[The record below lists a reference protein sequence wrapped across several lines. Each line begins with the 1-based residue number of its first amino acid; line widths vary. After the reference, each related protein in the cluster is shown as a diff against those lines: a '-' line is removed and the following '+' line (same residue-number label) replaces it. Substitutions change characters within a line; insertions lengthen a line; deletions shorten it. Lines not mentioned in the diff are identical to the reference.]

1 MASRF
6 TDEQWRS
13 ILDLSEAA
21 AELSPQAR
29 LSFLE
34 SVDSSP
40 DVIQEVFSLLG
51 EYHSCAPLPER
62 VGAQVGH
69 FIITGHL
76 GRGGVGD
83 VYSARDTE
91 LERVVALKFLRPEAI
106 ELHGAVERV
115 IREART
121 ASALNHPNI
130 VTIHEVIRSEST
142 VAIVMEFVEGAALRQ
157 RCGTPLP
164 IPEVQRLGEEIARA
178 LAAAHAAGIVHRDIK
193 PENIIVRPDG
203 SLKVLD
209 FGLATSAVPREQAD
223 NRIST
228 SHLFAGTW
236 RYMSPEQAGG
246 EAVSG
251 ATDIFSLGLVLYE
264 LCTGQLPFPANS
276 AFGTLEALVAG
287 DICRPSKLNVAVPEA
302 LDLLI
307 LAMLAKNPASRPS
320 AAAVAETLQ
329 NLQRQL
335 SPVPTKFRRSSAVAA
350 LAVLGALA
358 IAAIFLLPVFR
369 APSRPSAPLIPFP
382 IFAESGS
389 KSTPSFS
396 PDGKRILYAWKK
408 PEEKASGIYVQTVDG
423 DNESPSQ
430 PSRLT
435 HSDAAEISPVWSP
448 DGQTI
453 AFLRGDLHRKLTLFL
468 CDPSGG
474 HERSLADL
482 AGSFEVESRS
492 LEWTPDSKWLFISER
507 RGGHSALALV
517 SAETG
522 RKRLLTPTAPQWD
535 DVTPSI
541 SPDGKTL
548 AFVRYLGDGF
558 SQIATLQLDR
568 NYNAAG
574 SLVLLDWPGLRT
586 TTVHDPTWASNQDL
600 LFVANPDGV
609 RRIWRSRDGRQ
620 PEPIVDLGESVA
632 SPITSRGGHRLVY
645 LKNLDD
651 TNIWKLD
658 LEAISSGHA
667 KPATQIIASSRMDQR
682 PAVSPDGTKLA
693 FESNRGGFTEIWIA
707 DLRNG
712 QTWPLTHMRSMS
724 GSPRWSHDGKW
735 VVFDSRVKT
744 SSKLFKAPSQGGNPV
759 QLTSGDATDMLP
771 VWSADDQSIYFS
783 SNRSGLYRIW
793 RVPSDGGKA
802 VAVSADAGTAPE
814 LTADGEF
821 LYYLK
826 ENYKEGELR
835 RIELRSGKEALI
847 NGNVIFRGFVLRN
860 RSVYYVTPNASL
872 GPSLQV
878 LNTDTKRI
886 SSLGNLSKNLAGGL
900 SIAPDGKFLYYAQFD
915 NSGDEIMLV
924 NNFR

>member
-1 MASRF
+1 MASHF

-34 SVDSSP
+34 SIDSSP
-40 DVIQEVFSLLG
+40 EVIREVLCLLD
-51 EYHSCAPLPER
+51 EYHSSAPLPDR
-62 VGAQVGH
+62 VGTRVGR
-69 FIITGHL
+69 FLITGHL
-76 GRGGVGD
+76 GRGGVGE

-91 LERVVALKFLRPEAI
+91 LERIVALKFLIPAAI
-106 ELHGAVERV
+106 ESQGTVERV

-130 VTIHEVIRSEST
+130 VTIHEVIRAEAT
-142 VAIVMEFVEGAALRQ
+142 VAIVMEFVEGATLRQ
-157 RCGTPLP
+157 RCGTPFP
-164 IPEVQRLGEEIARA
+164 IPEVQHLGEEIARA

-193 PENIIVRPDG
+193 PENVIVKPDG

-209 FGLATSAVPREQAD
+209 FGLATSAAPREQTD

-236 RYMSPEQAGG
+236 RYMSPEQARG
-246 EAVSG
+246 EAISG
-251 ATDIFSLGLVLYE
+251 ATDVFSLGLVLYE
-264 LCTGQLPFPANS
+264 LCTGRHPFPADS
-276 AFGTLEALVAG
+276 VFETLQKLVAEE
-287 DICRPSKLNVAVPEA
+287 IQRPSKRNVAVPEA
-302 LDLLI
+302 LDSLI
-307 LAMLAKNPASRPS
+307 LAMLAKNPANRPS
-320 AAAVAETLQ
+320 AAAVAEGLHKQ
-329 NLQRQL
+329 QQLL
-335 SPVPTKFRRSSAVAA
+335 SPVPARSRRNFTVAA
-350 LAVLGALA
+350 LAILGLLA
-358 IAAIFLLPVFR
+358 IAAIFFLPGLR
-369 APSRPSAPLIPFP
+369 APSLPAPLIPFP
-382 IFAESGS
+382 IFVEPGT

-396 PDGKRILYAWKK
+396 PDGKRVVYAWKQG
-408 PEEKASGIYVQTVDG
+408 EKAAGIYVQTVDG

-430 PSRLT
+430 PARLT

-448 DGQTI
+448 DGQII
-453 AFLRGDLHRKLTLFL
+453 AFLRGDLHRQLTLFL

-482 AGSFEVESRS
+482 AGSFEIESRS

-507 RGGHSALALV
+507 RGGHSSLALV

-522 RKRLLTPTAPQWD
+522 RKRLLTSAVPQWD

-541 SPDGKTL
+541 SPDGRTL

-558 SQIATLQLDR
+558 SRIATLPLDR

-574 SLVLLDWPGLRT
+574 ALVLLDWPGFRT
-586 TTVHDPTWASNQDL
+586 TTVRDPAWVSNHDL
-600 LFVANPDGV
+600 LFMAYPDGV
-609 RRIWRSRDGRQ
+609 HRIWRSRDGKQ

-632 SPITSRGGHRLVY
+632 SPTASRNGHRLAY

-658 LEAISSGHA
+658 LEAISSGQA
-667 KPATQIIASSRMDQR
+667 KPSTQIISSSRMDHR
-682 PAVSPDGTKLA
+682 PAVSPDGTKMA
-693 FESNRGGFTEIWIA
+693 FESNRSGFTEIWMA

-735 VVFDSRVKT
+735 IVLDSRVKT
-744 SSKLFKAPSQGGNPV
+744 SSKLFKVPSEGGNPV
-759 QLTSGDATDMLP
+759 QLTAGNATDMLP

-783 SNRSGLYRIW
+783 SDRSGLYRIW
-793 RVPSDGGKA
+793 RVSSDGKDA

-821 LYYLK
+821 MYYLK
-826 ENYKEGELR
+826 GDYKEGELR
-835 RIELRSGKEALI
+835 RMDLRSGKESLVNA
-847 NGNVIFRGFVLRN
+847 NVIFRGFALGN
-860 RSVYYVTPNASL
+860 RSVYYLTPNASV
-872 GPSLQV
+872 GPALQV
-878 LNTDTKRI
+878 LNMDTKRI
-886 SSLGNLSKNLAGGL
+886 SRLGNLPNSVIGGF
-900 SIAPDGKFLYYAQFD
+900 SIAPDGRFLYYAQFD
-915 NSGDEIMLV
+915 NSGDEVMLV
-924 NNFR
+924 NNFQ